1 MRDDL
6 LLSGVYVW
14 IMLQNVRMNQLVL
27 STKKHQGFVLEG
39 ARPAVRRSLIISRS
53 FPDSFLTQTRFQ
65 RAPFI
70 APTKPRY
77 LDTIP
82 PPTLSSLTAF
92 LSVSASS
99 YSASV
104 YWFSAFPSR
113 AHTRRNPPLRPLS
126 ASTTKPAT
134 LLYSRFQDTP
144 RASPVQV
151 TPAAQAAR
159 TCASP

>member
-39 ARPAVRRSLIISRS
+39 AQPAVRRSLIISRS

-134 LLYSRFQDTP
+134 SLYSRSPGTA
-144 RASPVQV
+144 RASRVRV
-151 TPAAQAAR
+151 TEVVQAAR

>member
-39 ARPAVRRSLIISRS
+39 AQPAMRRSLIISRS
-53 FPDSFLTQTRFQ
+53 FPDSFLAQTRFQ

-77 LDTIP
+77 HPTPDALLLDRFPFGFCLVLLGFGVLVFRFPFAGAYQEESTSTATVRIHDKTRHIALQSISRYCESIP
-82 PPTLSSLTAF
+82 SSG
-92 LSVSASS
+92 
-99 YSASV
+99 
-104 YWFSAFPSR
+104 
-113 AHTRRNPPLRPLS
+113 
-126 ASTTKPAT
+126 
-134 LLYSRFQDTP
+134 D
-144 RASPVQV
+144 
-151 TPAAQAAR
+151 
-159 TCASP
+159 